1 MELLAILSMM
11 AVGLALLAM
20 YVHGTEQRPKRN
32 RRTGEPRLPKMW
44 WRRVMEFNA

>member
-20 YVHGTEQRPKRN
+20 YVHGTEQRPKPNDQVDFCER
-32 RRTGEPRLPKMW
+32 GAAE
-44 WRRVMEFNA
+44 